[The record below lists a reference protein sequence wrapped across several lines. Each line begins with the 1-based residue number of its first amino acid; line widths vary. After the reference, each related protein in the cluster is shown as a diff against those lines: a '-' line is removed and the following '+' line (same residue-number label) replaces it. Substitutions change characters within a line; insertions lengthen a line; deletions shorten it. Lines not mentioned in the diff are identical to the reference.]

1 MGNSTDNHTASTA
14 SPPNSTTPAEVDS
27 TTSMATTTTTPT
39 MTTVN
44 QKLVAMVTIPEN
56 STTETLKENA
66 EFKLWI
72 KKGIAKA
79 IKNITEE
86 DISSNDIV
94 ITGLRLVP
102 SETRR
107 LATELKIEIDYS
119 VAVADASQA
128 TAVADFA
135 SSADVGTTLME
146 SINSELGNTALGA
159 GFSVNAVTGVSTV
172 ENGGSGNSATTVSGG
187 NAIDAAHG
195 LVCVPLLSV
204 VFTAAALCA

>member
-1 MGNSTDNHTASTA
+1 M
-14 SPPNSTTPAEVDS
+14 TPAEVDS
-27 TTSMATTTTTPT
+27 TTSMATTTTPT

-56 STTETLKENA
+56 STAESLKENA

-86 DISSNDIV
+86 EIPSNDIV

-146 SINSELGNTALGA
+146 SINGELGNTVLGA
-159 GFSVNAVTGVSTV
+159 GFSGNAVTGVSTV
-172 ENGGSGNSATTVSGG
+172 ENGGSGNSTTTVNS
-187 NAIDAAHG
+187 
-195 LVCVPLLSV
+195 
-204 VFTAAALCA
+204 TT

>member
-1 MGNSTDNHTASTA
+1 M
-14 SPPNSTTPAEVDS
+14 TPAEVDS
-27 TTSMATTTTTPT
+27 TTSMATTTTPT

-56 STTETLKENA
+56 STAESLKENA

-72 KKGIAKA
+72 KKGIAKG

-86 DISSNDIV
+86 EVSSNDIV

-146 SINSELGNTALGA
+146 NINSELGNTALGA

-172 ENGGSGNSATTVSGG
+172 ENGGSGNSTTTVSGG

-204 VFTAAALCA
+204 VATAAALCA

>member
-1 MGNSTDNHTASTA
+1 MG

-27 TTSMATTTTTPT
+27 TTSMATTTTPT

-56 STTETLKENA
+56 STAESLKENA

-72 KKGIAKA
+72 KKGIAEA
-79 IKNITEE
+79 IKNVTEE
-86 DISSNDIV
+86 EISSNDIV

-172 ENGGSGNSATTVSGG
+172 ENGGSGNSTTTVSGG